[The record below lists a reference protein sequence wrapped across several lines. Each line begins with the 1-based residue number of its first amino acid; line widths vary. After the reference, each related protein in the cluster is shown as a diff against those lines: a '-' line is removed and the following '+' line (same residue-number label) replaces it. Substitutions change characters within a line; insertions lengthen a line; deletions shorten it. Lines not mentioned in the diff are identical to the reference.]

1 MTPDAKTVLSIQYLR
16 GLAAILVVVF
26 HASNNAY
33 QFGMAG
39 VDIFFVISGFI
50 MWTTTVGTA
59 IGPADFM
66 RRRLVRIVPLYWAMT
81 LFTAFVSLSP
91 PGVGLSVGVDHLVRS
106 LLFLPANVTQPGNPF
121 LPSPVLGVGWTL
133 NLEMYF
139 YVIFAIGLLLP
150 PRARIALIATVI
162 STPVLLGVFLA
173 DRLPLELRFYTRPE
187 LLEFVAGVALGAAYV
202 AGKTPRGG
210 AAAAALGAAS
220 LLLVA
225 SGQPAV
231 DFRALF
237 WGLPAL
243 LLCMAGLASED
254 LLRKRPSRVAKL
266 LGDASYSI
274 YLVHIPMMAVLRKI
288 FGWPSSEMHGMFENL
303 VLAAFTV
310 AGCVVAYFLFEKPV
324 DRALRR
330 RLLKRPAPAPSP
342 APGS

>member
-1 MTPDAKTVLSIQYLR
+1 MTPDSKTVLSIQYLR

-26 HASNNAY
+26 HASNNVY
-33 QFGMAG
+33 LFGMSG

-50 MWTTTVGTA
+50 MWTTTVGTG

-81 LFTAFVSLSP
+81 LFTALVSVSP
-91 PGVGLSVGVDHLVRS
+91 PGIGLGVGVEHLVRS
-106 LLFLPANVTQPGNPF
+106 LLFLPSNIPQPGHPF

-139 YVIFAIGLLLP
+139 YVVFAIGLLLP
-150 PRARIALIATVI
+150 PRARMALIAAVI
-162 STPVLLGVFLA
+162 STPVLLGIFIA

-202 AGKTPRGG
+202 AGKTPRG
-210 AAAAALGAAS
+210 AAAAGALGAAS

-225 SGQPAV
+225 AGQPAI
-231 DFRALF
+231 DFRALH

-243 LLCMAGLASED
+243 LLCMAGLAAED
-254 LLRKRPSRVAKL
+254 LLRMRPNGVAKL

-288 FGWPSSEMHGMFENL
+288 FGWPSSEMHGLFENL
-303 VLAAFTV
+303 VLAAATV

-324 DRALRR
+324 DRALRK
-330 RLLKRPAPAPSP
+330 RLLKKRAPAPAL
-342 APGS
+342 APGA